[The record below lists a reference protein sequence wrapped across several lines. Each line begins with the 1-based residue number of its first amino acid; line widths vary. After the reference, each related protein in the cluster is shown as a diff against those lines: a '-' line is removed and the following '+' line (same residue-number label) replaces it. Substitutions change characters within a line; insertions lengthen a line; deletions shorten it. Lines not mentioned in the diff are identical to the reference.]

1 MILVNSYEEELF
13 TLLSKALEYYV
24 RKSQYEEGRTA
35 INEFDVLRNA
45 LLEMYDPHFNKI
57 LSNYESFI
65 KEKMSMKLNYHSTH
79 TMAPFKSTQKVSG
92 SFL

>member
-13 TLLSKALEYYV
+13 TLFSKALEYYA
-24 RKSQYEEGRTA
+24 RKSQYEEGRTV

-45 LLEMYDPHFNKI
+45 LLEMYEPYFNKI

-65 KEKMSMKLNYHSTH
+65 KEKN
-79 TMAPFKSTQKVSG
+79 
-92 SFL
+92 